1 MRRFGPIA
9 RVDALL
15 AWRRGIVA
23 AAAIVAIVYVILLR
37 LIPAA
42 VAETLLPF
50 LVFSDPAALGFF
62 FVGGTILADRADG
75 TAAAVAVTP
84 ADVAEILAGRVVV
97 LAGLGALGAAV
108 VAAGS
113 GLDIAWWW
121 FVPAV
126 LLSSVVYTC
135 FGYAV
140 AMRARSVNEYFARAV
155 VWSIPMFVPI
165 VVFAV
170 APTWPGLA
178 AFPTTASLLLLLAS
192 AGGPVPAGTTAVA
205 AFVVLAG
212 SALAAAGW
220 ARTQLAAARREGR
233 G

>member
-1 MRRFGPIA
+1 MTHFGPIA

-15 AWRRGIVA
+15 AWRRGVVA
-23 AAAIVAIVYVILLR
+23 AAAIVAVIYVILLR
-37 LIPAA
+37 LLPVS
-42 VAETLLPF
+42 VAGTVLPF

-84 ADVAEILAGRVVV
+84 ADVSEILAGRVVV
-97 LAGLGALGAAV
+97 LAGLGTLGAVA

-113 GLDIAWWW
+113 GLDVGWSW
-121 FVPAV
+121 FIPTV
-126 LLSSVVYTC
+126 LLTSVVYTC

-140 AMRARSVNEYFARAV
+140 AMRATSVNEYFGRAV
-155 VWSIPMFVPI
+155 AWSIPVFAPLA
-165 VVFAV
+165 VFAV

-178 AFPTTASLLLLLAS
+178 AWPTTASLLLLRAS
-192 AGGPVPAGTTAVA
+192 VGGPDPAGITAVA
-205 AFVVLAG
+205 AFGVLAV
-212 SALAAAGW
+212 SAVVAAGW
-220 ARTQLAAARREGR
+220 ARSRLAAARREGR